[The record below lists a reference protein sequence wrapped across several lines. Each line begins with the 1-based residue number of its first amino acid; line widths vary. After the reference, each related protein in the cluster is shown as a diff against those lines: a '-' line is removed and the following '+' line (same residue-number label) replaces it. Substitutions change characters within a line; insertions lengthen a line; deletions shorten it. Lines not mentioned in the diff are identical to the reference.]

1 MTPPTTHCDATA
13 VAGGRERVRLIR
25 FPDHPGS
32 MLLRSATARVGGAL
46 IVVAGLWLAV
56 LWALA

>member
-1 MTPPTTHCDATA
+1 MNDPVTPYGRAGDA
-13 VAGGRERVRLIR
+13 VRPARSLR
-25 FPDHPGS
+25 RADS
-32 MLLRSATARVGGAL
+32 MLLRSASARVGGAL

>member
-1 MTPPTTHCDATA
+1 M
-13 VAGGRERVRLIR
+13 RLIR